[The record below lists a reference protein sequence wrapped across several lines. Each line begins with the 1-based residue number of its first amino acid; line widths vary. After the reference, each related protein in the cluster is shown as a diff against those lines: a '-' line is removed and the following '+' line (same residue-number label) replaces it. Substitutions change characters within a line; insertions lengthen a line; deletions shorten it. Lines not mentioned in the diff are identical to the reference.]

1 MVEYFEKVS
10 HVKMYSWVR
19 HFWMVFNHYVPSIIL
34 TLSLLHI
41 QSRHPQQYS
50 HDIQSVHLQIW
61 HCYHQESKN
70 YQMPCLILH
79 YGRTSLKKKNLDDDD
94 NNHGTVTRSS
104 SVLLLSEFPTCGTVG
119 LLVLMKE
126 VTYYTIYPGP
136 LSTYWSS
143 NRAHKLFLHHQR

>member
-1 MVEYFEKVS
+1 
-10 HVKMYSWVR
+10 
-19 HFWMVFNHYVPSIIL
+19 
-34 TLSLLHI
+34 
-41 QSRHPQQYS
+41 
-50 HDIQSVHLQIW
+50 
-61 HCYHQESKN
+61 
-70 YQMPCLILH
+70 MPCLILH

-136 LSTYWSS
+136 LSTY
-143 NRAHKLFLHHQR
+143 

>member
-1 MVEYFEKVS
+1 MCQASFS
-10 HVKMYSWVR
+10 HF
-19 HFWMVFNHYVPSIIL
+19 HCFTFNHV
-34 TLSLLHI
+34 TLS
-41 QSRHPQQYS
+41 SS

-104 SVLLLSEFPTCGTVG
+104 VLLLSEFPTCGTVG

-136 LSTYWSS
+136 LSTY
-143 NRAHKLFLHHQR
+143 